1 MQATFPP
8 IPLLD
13 IDTTLQQTQI
23 AIYIILASLTA
34 VIWDWLLSLAEEYRV
49 MKRCGRSAATFAYF
63 TARAS
68 ALILCVLVYIFYTGI
83 PDGDSCFGIFHGTSI
98 MIVLGNAAK
107 AYLFLLRVRAVYGG
121 STLVTFCVATGA
133 CVLVGSRLAG
143 MFLVHVSPLAH
154 TRFCQVNAIGSLS
167 AIALWFNWVYDT
179 CVFAAISVRL
189 TSYTRSTTTVGTLS
203 IIRGYGLPRTMRH
216 VLQDGQLYYVYVP
229 VLISVLGNLN
239 ETIISTVCA
248 FMLLAAIMAVL
259 PHASPVYQAAFTI
272 PPFAMESNMVCK
284 MFRAM
289 IIRSLEFD
297 PRGCLSLS
305 EACTNAMTSFE
316 QETTLELNTRVMV
329 VDSEDVGYDLYSRNS
344 H

>member
-13 IDTTLQQTQI
+13 IETTLQQTQI

-216 VLQDGQLYYVYVP
+216 VLQDGQLYYV
-229 VLISVLGNLN
+229 
-239 ETIISTVCA
+239 TVCA

-329 VDSEDVGYDLYSRNS
+329 VDSEDVGYEDLYSRNS

>member
-1 MQATFPP
+1 MQATSPS

-13 IDTTLQQTQI
+13 TETTLRQTQI
-23 AIYIILASLTA
+23 AIYILVGSFTA
-34 VIWDWLLSLAEEYRV
+34 VIWDWMLSLAEEYRV
-49 MKRCGRSAATFAYF
+49 VKRCGRSAAVLAYF
-63 TARAS
+63 LARTTA
-68 ALILCVLVYIFYTGI
+68 LTLCILVFIFYTGV
-83 PDGDSCFGIFHGTSI
+83 PDNDSCFGIFHGTSI
-98 MIVLGNAAK
+98 MTVLGNASK
-107 AYLFLLRVRAVYGG
+107 AYLFILRVRAVYGN
-121 STLVTFCVATGA
+121 SKLVVLCVGVGA
-133 CVLVGSRLAG
+133 CVLVGTRVAG
-143 MFLVHVSPLAH
+143 MFLVHVSPLGH
-154 TRFCQVNAIGSLS
+154 TGFCQVSAIGSLS

-216 VLQDGQLYYVYVP
+216 VLQDGQLYYV
-229 VLISVLGNLN
+229 
-239 ETIISTVCA
+239 TVMA
-248 FMLLAAIMAVL
+248 FMLLAAIVAVL
-259 PHASPVYQAAFTI
+259 PHASPIYQAAFMI

-297 PRGCLSLS
+297 PDGCLSLS

-316 QETTLELNTRVMV
+316 REASLELNTRVMA
-329 VDSEDVGYDLYSRNS
+329 VDPEEVGYEDLYSRDQ